1 MMQHVDIFQ
10 PLTFAA
16 RSLNELLK
24 HVDATMI
31 RDSYAAKRKE
41 EYVEEDEFTPA
52 GILEIGSRILYG
64 FQHGDVVKAN
74 IGELQSVLCVIS
86 NAKQDGFIVH
96 STQWDTKKKCWQFQ
110 DKTIALRDI
119 TSFIGHSFSKEA
131 AIKNASRFHL

>member
-1 MMQHVDIFQ
+1 MQHVNIFRQ
-10 PLTFAA
+10 TRFAA
-16 RSLNELLK
+16 SSFNELLK
-24 HVDATMI
+24 EVDTSMI
-31 RDSYAAKRKE
+31 RKSKAEQHKKEKE
-41 EYVEEDEFTPA
+41 EDDEFSPA
-52 GILEIGSRILYG
+52 SIWEIGGRILYG

-96 STQWDTKKKCWQFQ
+96 STQWDTEKKCWQFQ

-131 AIKNASRFHL
+131 AIKNASRFHR